1 MSLWLLILLLNLM
14 QRNPLPEL
22 SWLITI
28 CLALLLN
35 SLCDWSNALFLF
47 HWSLSSE
54 KLFLLFFIAHCPHSS
69 LFLAIAFTCHL
80 IKVRD
85 CRGIEW
91 HIFQHRESCWR
102 ADWAYRYT
110 ECYQQCYQQIMSARL
125 GENKKRQEK
134 QYVTHKLCTLSL
146 KVKLIPWLD
155 VISRCYVNF
164 GKISYQCIH
173 EKVFSSENVK

>member
-1 MSLWLLILLLNLM
+1 
-14 QRNPLPEL
+14 
-22 SWLITI
+22 
-28 CLALLLN
+28 
-35 SLCDWSNALFLF
+35 
-47 HWSLSSE
+47 
-54 KLFLLFFIAHCPHSS
+54 
-69 LFLAIAFTCHL
+69 
-80 IKVRD
+80 
-85 CRGIEW
+85 
-91 HIFQHRESCWR
+91 
-102 ADWAYRYT
+102 
-110 ECYQQCYQQIMSARL
+110 MSARL